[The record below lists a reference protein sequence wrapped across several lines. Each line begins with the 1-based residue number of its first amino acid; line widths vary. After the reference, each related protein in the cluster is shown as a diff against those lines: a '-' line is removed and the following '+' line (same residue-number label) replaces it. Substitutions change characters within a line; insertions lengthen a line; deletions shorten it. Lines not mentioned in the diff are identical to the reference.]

1 MNARA
6 VAAWSASCLFIVL
19 STTNPAY
26 KVMVLAAALAAL
38 AAGAGL
44 RRIRGLLVAVLLIA
58 AFAMLLNF
66 VSAHLGATVLF
77 SLPAQIPAL
86 GGPYTL
92 EALAFGASGG
102 ITIAAAILSAAP
114 FSLLLDSHE
123 VMDALPA
130 PLSRSG
136 VVIASSLNL
145 VPAVATS
152 FVQVT
157 EAQRL
162 RGWRPRGPRSWMEV
176 VVPLVLT
183 SVEDSIQL
191 AESMEAR
198 GFGSGARTT
207 MASHA
212 LRRSDWLL
220 VAASGLALATLTHL
234 SYWYPGGAK
243 PALRDACLRIEHGLT
258 VVAGSSGGGKS
269 TLLRIFNG
277 LVPHFHGGRIAG
289 NAEVMGLDVIATPTR
304 KMARH
309 VGFVFQDPELQTVY
323 NVVDREVAFGLE
335 NMAVPGREIAS
346 RVEEALHA
354 AGVADLTGQKVRTL
368 SGGERQRV
376 ALASAMAM
384 RPDLVVLDEPTS
396 QLDPDGAQMV
406 LAAATNLVDEGR
418 SVIISEHRLDRLL
431 EHAAGVVLVDRGLV
445 TTGDP
450 REWHPP
456 PSPVR
461 PARSA
466 TLGGE
471 AWSLQG
477 VSA

>member
-19 STTNPAY
+19 STTNPVY
-26 KVMVLAAALAAL
+26 KVMVLGAALCAL
-38 AAGAGL
+38 AAGTGL

-92 EALAFGASGG
+92 EALVFGALGG

-130 PLSRSG
+130 ALSRTG
-136 VVIASSLNL
+136 VAVAASLNL
-145 VPAVATS
+145 VPGVATS

-176 VVPLVLT
+176 VVPVVLT
-183 SVEDSIQL
+183 SVEGSIQL

-207 MASHA
+207 MAAHA

-220 VAASGLALATLTHL
+220 VAASSAAVIAFIAARAAD
-234 SYWYPGGAK
+234 WYPYPTLHA
-243 PALRDACLRIEHGLT
+243 PAITIAPLAACLLLFTPVLT
-258 VVAGSSGGGKS
+258 
-269 TLLRIFNG
+269 
-277 LVPHFHGGRIAG
+277 
-289 NAEVMGLDVIATPTR
+289 
-304 KMARH
+304 
-309 VGFVFQDPELQTVY
+309 
-323 NVVDREVAFGLE
+323 
-335 NMAVPGREIAS
+335 
-346 RVEEALHA
+346 
-354 AGVADLTGQKVRTL
+354 
-368 SGGERQRV
+368 
-376 ALASAMAM
+376 
-384 RPDLVVLDEPTS
+384 
-396 QLDPDGAQMV
+396 
-406 LAAATNLVDEGR
+406 
-418 SVIISEHRLDRLL
+418 
-431 EHAAGVVLVDRGLV
+431 
-445 TTGDP
+445 
-450 REWHPP
+450 W
-456 PSPVR
+456 
-461 PARSA
+461 
-466 TLGGE
+466 
-471 AWSLQG
+471 
-477 VSA
+477 